1 VQVAAAY
8 DSVEVRKYPS
18 EVVVAIA
25 KDNLGKHNPITLG
38 WSMFTS
44 HNPPMMA
51 ISVGLQRHSL
61 EAIRQSGEFVVAFT
75 SVAMAEDTLHFGTYS
90 GRDEDKLAVRG
101 TKTQPATKID
111 SVLLTDA
118 VANFECVVEGE
129 LLTNDHVIFAGRIV
143 AWHENEDPDVQRL
156 YNVGKK
162 ILRGVQFEAP
172 GPGEDNR

>member
-1 VQVAAAY
+1 MQIAAAF
-8 DSVEVRKYPS
+8 DNAELRKYPS

-25 KDNLGKHNPITLG
+25 RDSLGKHNPITLG

-44 HNPPMMA
+44 HNPPMLA

-61 EAIRQSGEFVVAFT
+61 DAIRQSGEFVIAFV
-75 SVAMAEDTLHFGTYS
+75 SPEMAGDTLYFGTYS

-101 TKTQPATKID
+101 TKTQPATEID
-111 SVLLTDA
+111 SVILSDA
-118 VANFECVVEGE
+118 VSNFECVLDGE
-129 LLTNDHVIFAGRIV
+129 LQTHDHVIFAGRVV
-143 AWHENEDPDVQRL
+143 ASHMNQDPGVQRL

-162 ILRGVQFEAP
+162 VLRGVQFEAP